1 MSLQGSIHKWSDGIG
16 YGAFIPTE
24 RAYYN
29 VRERRPSCDTTRE
42 YRRHN
47 VTAGIDT
54 HRSDISFG
62 KTNESARGGT
72 DGDSRAREATKS
84 LTSGEV
90 GPRNQQVSRRD
101 LLQLYVNTYRYAC
114 IQNRGDFRVGV
125 LYRYI
130 GERVDTYRPRLKP
143 FLYVLDHSASRLDHL

>member
-29 VRERRPSCDTTRE
+29 VRERRPSHDTTRE

-54 HRSDISFG
+54 QRSDISFG
-62 KTNESARGGT
+62 KTNESVRGGT
-72 DGDSRAREATKS
+72 DGHSRAREATKS

-90 GPRNQQVSRRD
+90 RPRSHEVSRCDVYAFRTEAISKWTKCTGISESSWIQIAHGWSSPYALRTALHSVSTTFD
-101 LLQLYVNTYRYAC
+101 LCR
-114 IQNRGDFRVGV
+114 
-125 LYRYI
+125 
-130 GERVDTYRPRLKP
+130 K
-143 FLYVLDHSASRLDHL
+143 